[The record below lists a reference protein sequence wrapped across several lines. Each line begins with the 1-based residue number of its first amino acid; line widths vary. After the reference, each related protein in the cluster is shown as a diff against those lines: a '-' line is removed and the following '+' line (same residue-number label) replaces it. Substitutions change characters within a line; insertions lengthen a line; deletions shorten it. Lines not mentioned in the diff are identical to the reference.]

1 MRSFLPLL
9 FAILLLAGGCAPTV
23 TGLGPPVIDPQLA
36 EDHILTAD
44 GVKLPL
50 RKWLPEG
57 APRAVFVALHGFNDY
72 SNGFKSAAE
81 YWATRGFGTY
91 AYDQRGF
98 GETETRWLWPGDA
111 ALTEDLRTASR
122 LVRNRYP
129 GIPIYAVGVSMG
141 GSVILVA
148 LGSDNPPDIDGAILS
163 AAGVT
168 GGGGVTSFERAGL
181 WLAAHTIPWATVTGE
196 GARTHP
202 SDNREMLRALVRDPV
217 IMKKARIDA
226 VYGMIQLADRAQEA
240 APNIRTPM
248 LILYGWREDIV
259 RRKSRIALLE
269 ALPPDGPW
277 RLAEY
282 PKGYHLLLR
291 DLNAQAVLQDIAAWA
306 LDPAGPLPSGQ
317 GRPDRWLSPP
327 PGGEKIK

>member
-1 MRSFLPLL
+1 MRSLAP
-9 FAILLLAGGCAPTV
+9 LLLAVLLLTGGCAPTV
-23 TGLGPPVIDPQLA
+23 TGLGPPVTEPRLFD
-36 EDHILTAD
+36 DHILAAD

-57 APRAVFVALHGFNDY
+57 SPSAVFVALHGFNDY
-72 SNGFKSAAE
+72 SHGFKSAAE
-81 YWATRGFGTY
+81 YWAAEGIATY

-98 GETETRWLWPGDA
+98 GETDTRWLWPGDV
-111 ALTEDLRTASR
+111 ALTEDLRIASR
-122 LVRNRYP
+122 LIRARHP
-129 GIPIYAVGVSMG
+129 GVPVYAIGVSMG

-148 LGSDNPPDIDGAILS
+148 LGSDDPPAIDGAILS

-202 SDNREMLRALVRDPV
+202 SDNRGVLRALVRDPI

-226 VYGMIQLADRAQEA
+226 VYGMIQLADKAQES
-240 APNIRTPM
+240 APNIRAPM
-248 LILYGWREDIV
+248 LILFGRREDIV
-259 RRKSRIALLE
+259 RRKSRLALIE
-269 ALPPDGPW
+269 ALPREAPW

-282 PKGYHLLLR
+282 EKGYHLLLR
-291 DLNAQAVLQDIAAWA
+291 DLNAEEVLRDVAAWA
-306 LDPAGPLPSGQ
+306 ADPAAPLPSGQ
-317 GRPDRWLSPP
+317 ERLDRRLPPP

>member
-1 MRSFLPLL
+1 MRNLFSLL
-9 FAILLLAGGCAPTV
+9 FAVLLLAGGCAPTV
-23 TGLGPPVIDPQLA
+23 TGLGPQVGEPRLL

-44 GVKLPL
+44 GAKLPL

-57 APRAVFVALHGFNDY
+57 PPSAVFVALHGFNDY
-72 SNGFKSAAE
+72 SKGFKSAAE
-81 YWATRGFGTY
+81 YWAEEGIATY

-98 GETETRWLWPGDA
+98 GETDTRWLWPGDE
-111 ALTEDLRTASR
+111 ALTDDLRTVSR
-122 LVRNRYP
+122 LLRARHP
-129 GIPIYAVGVSMG
+129 GIPIFAIGVSMG

-148 LGSDNPPDIDGAILS
+148 LGSADPPDIDGAILS

-168 GGGGVTSFERAGL
+168 GGGGVTSIERAGL

-202 SDNREMLRALVRDPV
+202 SDNREMMRALGRDPV

-226 VYGMIQLADRAQEA
+226 VYGMIGLADRAQEA
-240 APNIRTPM
+240 AANITIPM

-259 RRKSRIALLE
+259 RRKSRLALLE
-269 ALPPDGPW
+269 ALPSDGSW

-282 PKGYHLLLR
+282 RKGYHLLLR
-291 DLNAQAVLQDIAAWA
+291 DLNAEEVLRDVAAWA
-306 LDPAGPLPSGQ
+306 ADPAAPLPSGQ
-317 GRPDRWLSPP
+317 ERPDRRLSPP

>member
-1 MRSFLPLL
+1 MRNLFSLL
-9 FAILLLAGGCAPTV
+9 FAVLLLAGGCAPTV
-23 TGLGPPVIDPQLA
+23 TGLGPPAGEARLL

-50 RKWLPEG
+50 RKWLPEES
-57 APRAVFVALHGFNDY
+57 PRAVFVALHGFNDY

-81 YWATRGFGTY
+81 YWAADGIATY

-98 GETETRWLWPGDA
+98 GETDTRWLWPGDE
-111 ALTEDLRTASR
+111 ALTEDLRTVSR
-122 LVRNRYP
+122 LVRNRHP
-129 GIPIYAVGVSMG
+129 GISIYAIGVSMG

-148 LGSDNPPDIDGAILS
+148 LGSDNPPDVDGAILS

-196 GARTHP
+196 GAGTHP
-202 SDNREMLRALVRDPV
+202 SDNREMMRALGRDPV

-226 VYGMIQLADRAQEA
+226 VYGMIGLADRAQVA
-240 APNIRTPM
+240 AANIRIPM

-259 RRKSRIALLE
+259 RRKSRAALLG
-269 ALPPDGPW
+269 ALPPDGSW

-282 PKGYHLLLR
+282 RQGYHLLLR
-291 DLNAQAVLQDIAAWA
+291 DLNAKEVLRDVAAWA
-306 LDPAGPLPSGQ
+306 ADPAAPLPSGQ
-317 GRPDRWLSPP
+317 ERPDRRLSPP